1 MVKDIILKRIIM
13 PLQITLPKW
22 YDLHVHLRQGEL
34 LPAVI
39 AGHLKSQ
46 CAGVLAMPNTAP
58 PVAKVLARDSGIFW
72 SIEGYKKMIME
83 SGGEAFSEVIVPLYL
98 TKETTP
104 EMIKHGVESGLLKAC
119 KYYPPHGT
127 TNSDHGRELDY
138 FVKGGVI
145 EAMAKYGVVLCIH
158 GEEHGLDPQQYFDR
172 KHNAEELFYQTKMLA
187 LHAKYP
193 SLKIVCEHLTT
204 KVAVDFVKASNEN
217 VTATITPQHLIYT
230 VGDLLKGM
238 QYHLYCLPL
247 LKFEEDRKALQIAA
261 VESSNTKFFA
271 GTDSAPHTKKATDCG
286 CAAGCYTASIAP
298 QMYAEAFELAGV
310 DMASN
315 VGQVSYRKFL
325 CEIGPNFYGIE
336 IPSDTFVLEKT
347 KMYVEVTETSEGEL
361 TPLPV
366 GLNPNHQNEPTSLNW
381 CIR

>member
-1 MVKDIILKRIIM
+1 M

-34 LPAVI
+34 LPEII
-39 AGHLKSQ
+39 ADHLKSQ

-58 PVAKVLARDSGIFW
+58 PVAKVMEADGGEFW
-72 SIEGYKKMIME
+72 SIESYKEMILE
-83 SGGEAFSEVIVPLYL
+83 SGGDAFSEVIVPLYL

-104 EMIKHGVESGLLKAC
+104 EMIQSGVETGLLKAC
-119 KYYPPHGT
+119 KYYPPHDT

-138 FVKGGVI
+138 FVNNGVM
-145 EAMAKYGVVLCIH
+145 EAMEKCGVVLCIH
-158 GEEHGLDPQQYFDR
+158 GEEHGLDPQRYFDR
-172 KHNAEELFYQTKMLA
+172 KHNAEELFYQTRMPA
-187 LHAKYP
+187 LHEKYP

-204 KVAVDFVKASNEN
+204 KIAVDFVKMSNEN

-230 VGDLLKGM
+230 VGDLLKGL

-247 LKFEEDRKALQIAA
+247 LKFEEDRKALQNAA
-261 VESSNTKFFA
+261 VEMNNSKFFA

-310 DMASN
+310 DMSSKA
-315 VGQVSYRKFL
+315 GQVSYRKFL
-325 CEIGPNFYGIE
+325 CELGPKFYGIK
-336 IPSDTFVLEKT
+336 IPSETFVLEKT
-347 KMYVEVTETSEGEL
+347 KMDVDTTETAVGL
-361 TPLPV
+361 LIPLPV
-366 GLNPNHQNEPTSLNW
+366 GLNPKHKDKSTYLSW
-381 CIR
+381 CVR